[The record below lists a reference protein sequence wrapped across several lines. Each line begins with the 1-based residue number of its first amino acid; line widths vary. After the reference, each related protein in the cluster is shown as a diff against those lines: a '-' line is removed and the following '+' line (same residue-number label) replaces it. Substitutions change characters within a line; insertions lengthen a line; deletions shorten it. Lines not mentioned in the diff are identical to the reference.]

1 MFNED
6 AVLVLTVGAVEPM
19 GRCVRV
25 VTPTLWLGGLPRD
38 RSLRGSGGRFWGG
51 GFQELPTAVPSQ
63 WFGDLL
69 HHRCGFG
76 MTSLLGLGSHLP
88 RRGQT
93 PEVVWNTAGH
103 FVFFFNFRKSLMR
116 VDDPSPAVRGSSR
129 VSR

>member
-25 VTPTLWLGGLPRD
+25 VTPTLGLGGLPRD

-69 HHRCGFG
+69 LVTIFRVFIIFSFFSFS
-76 MTSLLGLGSHLP
+76 MFP
-88 RRGQT
+88 RHFT
-93 PEVVWNTAGH
+93 PN
-103 FVFFFNFRKSLMR
+103 
-116 VDDPSPAVRGSSR
+116 
-129 VSR
+129 